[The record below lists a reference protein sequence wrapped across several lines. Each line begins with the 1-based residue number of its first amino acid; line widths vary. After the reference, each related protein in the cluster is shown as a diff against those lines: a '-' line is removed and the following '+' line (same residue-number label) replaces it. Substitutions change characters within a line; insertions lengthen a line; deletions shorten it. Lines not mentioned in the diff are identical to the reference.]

1 MYRDEIQPKEE
12 APKLLNY
19 MNFILMNTLQGFL
32 FQVPRPLQRL
42 HVLLIIK
49 GPVDTVSM
57 PVPLQLGHLKYI
69 KIKQT

>member
-1 MYRDEIQPKEE
+1 
-12 APKLLNY
+12 
-19 MNFILMNTLQGFL
+19 MNTLQGFL